1 MAIDTSQLSIGK
13 AHEHLKK
20 KDFSCRDLAAAYV
33 AAIEKKDG
41 DVHAYLEVY
50 EDVLAQADAA
60 DKCRAADK
68 ETSPLTGIP
77 IAVKDNILISGRKVS
92 AASKILKN
100 YHATYD
106 AHVIEL
112 LKKES
117 VVFLGR
123 TNMDEFA
130 MGGSTEHSA
139 YGVTHNPHD
148 FSRVPGGSSG
158 GSAAAVAMD
167 GALAALGSDTGG
179 SVRQPASFCGVVG
192 LKPTY
197 GALSRSGLI
206 AMGSSLDQIGP
217 ITKTV
222 GDAELLF
229 NHLRVHDTKDATS
242 LPEYV
247 PQKKDE
253 KLVIGIP
260 YDFLEKGVDP
270 DVRKNFDASVKKLEG
285 MGYAFVDISLPHV
298 KHSLA
303 IYYIIM
309 PAEASTNLARFD
321 GVRYG
326 VRAESDTL
334 LAQYVKTR
342 GEGFGAEVKRRI
354 ILGAYVLS
362 SGYYDAYYTKANAVR
377 NLVTED
383 FNAVFKHADTPV
395 HAIMTPTAPTPAFRI
410 GERTADPLQ
419 MYLADIFTVPAN
431 IAGIPAL
438 AVPSGTVAL
447 EGKHIPLGVQF
458 MAPHMREDVLFR
470 IGKDFL
476 GEN

>member
-1 MAIDTSQLSIGK
+1 M
-13 AHEHLKK
+13 K
-20 KDFSCRDLAAAYV
+20 KDFSARELAQAHLDVV
-33 AAIEKKDG
+33 AEKDA
-41 DVHAYLEVY
+41 DIHAYIEVY
-50 EDVLAQADAA
+50 DDVLAQADIA
-60 DKCRAADK
+60 DKRIASGDVD
-68 ETSPLTGIP
+68 TLTGIP
-77 IAVKDNILISGRKVS
+77 LAIKDNILISGRKVS
-92 AASKILKN
+92 AASKILEN

-106 AHVIEL
+106 AHVIGL
-112 LKKES
+112 LKKANS
-117 VVFLGR
+117 VFLGR

-139 YGVTHNPHD
+139 YGVTRNPYD
-148 FSRVPGGSSG
+148 LSRVPGGSSG
-158 GSAAAVAMD
+158 GSAAAVAMG

-222 GDAELLF
+222 SDAEILF
-229 NHLRVHDTKDATS
+229 KHLRVHDPKDSTS
-242 LPEYV
+242 LPAYT
-247 PQKKDE
+247 QQRSDG
-253 KLVIGIP
+253 KLTIGIP
-260 YDFLEKGVDP
+260 YDFLEKGVDRE
-270 DVRKNFDASVKKLEG
+270 VRRNFDASVKKLEN
-285 MGYAFVDISLPHV
+285 MGYSCTDIKLPHV

-326 VRAESDTL
+326 MRASSDTL

-342 GEGFGAEVKRRI
+342 GAGFGAEVKRRI
-354 ILGAYVLS
+354 VLGAYVLS
-362 SGYYDAYYTKANAVR
+362 SGYYDAYYNKANSVR
-377 NLVTED
+377 NLVAQD
-383 FNAVFKHADTPV
+383 FDTVFGANEKRV
-395 HAIMTPTAPTPAFRI
+395 HAIMTPTAPTPAFPI

-431 IAGIPAL
+431 IVGVPAL
-438 AVPSGTVAL
+438 AVPSGVT
-447 EGKHIPLGVQF
+447 ERGKLPFGVQF
-458 MAPHMREDVLFR
+458 MAPHMREDTLFR

-476 GEN
+476 GEQQ